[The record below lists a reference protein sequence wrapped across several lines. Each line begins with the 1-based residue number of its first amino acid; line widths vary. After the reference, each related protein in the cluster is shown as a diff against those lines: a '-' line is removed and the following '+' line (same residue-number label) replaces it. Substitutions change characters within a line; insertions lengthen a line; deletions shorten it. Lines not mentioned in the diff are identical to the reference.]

1 MVVVAARRGASD
13 MAGQG
18 ALHPQQQGAQRSRA
32 GNGAAPWWLILL
44 DRPRRSVKEEI
55 RPLRLWQSEDEAVRV
70 TSRITTW
77 KHQNQGVSG
86 KSPAWYSRIGNI
98 DACGCRILHGGAWT
112 YFGERAK
119 ENFCRIMAITN
130 FASNIAKF

>member
-44 DRPRRSVKEEI
+44 DRPRRSCKSDI
-55 RPLRLWQSEDEAVRV
+55 EDNYME
-70 TSRITTW
+70 T
-77 KHQNQGVSG
+77 
-86 KSPAWYSRIGNI
+86 PEP
-98 DACGCRILHGGAWT
+98 GAWT

>member
-1 MVVVAARRGASD
+1 

-44 DRPRRSVKEEI
+44 DRPRR
-55 RPLRLWQSEDEAVRV
+55 
-70 TSRITTW
+70 
-77 KHQNQGVSG
+77 
-86 KSPAWYSRIGNI
+86 RIGNI
-98 DACGCRILHGGAWT
+98 DAYGCRILHGGAWT

>member
-44 DRPRRSVKEEI
+44 DRPRRRS
-55 RPLRLWQSEDEAVRV
+55 A
-70 TSRITTW
+70 
-77 KHQNQGVSG
+77 
-86 KSPAWYSRIGNI
+86 
-98 DACGCRILHGGAWT
+98 GAWT